1 MAKSTKQTYQ
11 RKDGRFR
18 KKVTVGGVSKYIY
31 GKTAAEMWANIEKFK
46 SGITNGPGFS
56 SFSDDWLESVRRDLS
71 PNTVNN
77 SYTPIINK
85 LQAYFGDQLVSSI
98 TPANINAYV
107 LQMPRASR
115 DGHVSRKTVNNHL
128 GVLRQ
133 LMDRAVVAGW
143 LTSNPCESVR
153 IPKSLKSGK
162 RGRRSAAQIQAVI
175 DHAGDDLI
183 SLLAFFV
190 MVTGLRKG
198 EALALTWGDLRW
210 DDRLITV
217 NKSVYF
223 NGNAPRIKRPKTA
236 AGVREVLLPD
246 ILVNYLH
253 QGNKPKTAYIFTF
266 DPTGKKPLLKS
277 QFYDNFARY
286 QVNNGLIG
294 VGLHVLRHTY
304 ASMLYDRGVDVKTAQ
319 ALLGH
324 ADISTTQNIYT
335 HLLEAR
341 QRREYAALN
350 TYFDDNIKK

>member
-1 MAKSTKQTYQ
+1 MAKSNLKTYQ

-31 GKTAAEMWANIEKFK
+31 GKTAREMWANVEKYK
-46 SGITNGPGFS
+46 SGIINGPGFS
-56 SFSDDWLESVRRDLS
+56 AFSDDWLESVRADLS

-77 SYTPIINK
+77 SYTPIINR

-98 TPANINAYV
+98 TPANVNAYV
-107 LQMPRASR
+107 LQMPQASR

-143 LTSNPCESVR
+143 LSANPCDSVR
-153 IPKSLKSGK
+153 IPKNLKSGK
-162 RGRRSAAQIQAVI
+162 RGRRSSAQIQTVI

-198 EALALTWGDLRW
+198 EALALTWADLRW
-210 DDRLITV
+210 DDHLITV

-223 NGNAPRIKRPKTA
+223 NSNEPAIKPPKTA
-236 AGVREVLLPD
+236 AGVRDVLLPD
-246 ILVNYLH
+246 LLAKYL
-253 QGNKPKTAYIFTF
+253 KPGRKSKTAYIFTF
-266 DPTGKKPLLKS
+266 DPDGKKPLLKS
-277 QFYDNFARY
+277 QFYDHFYRY
-286 QVNNGLIG
+286 QVKNNLVG

-341 QRREYAALN
+341 QRREYAQLN
-350 TYFDDNIKK
+350 TYLDDNIKK